1 MPRLVRSRLSEMIEQ
16 CLVHTENG
24 DPYRR
29 YNKLLFELKKG
40 KVTVVGT
47 NGHCLLA
54 CCLELPTEYEVSAII
69 PNGVAKVAAK
79 HKGPITIAE
88 DDDPPKNKWLV
99 LEGKNRRQLALE
111 AHIGPE
117 TFPKYHKV
125 VERELV
131 PNTKVGING
140 QQLMDAMKL
149 CKTMA
154 GDSNAIRLDAQDGAV
169 SLLSSSPDLG
179 ECRYEVENPVV
190 KGAKVSIGMRI
201 TYLQNYAKFHTEDRI
216 WFDILDPGVAIHIY
230 VDGLDDRFALMPV
243 RL

>member
-16 CLVHTENG
+16 CLAHTQRG
-24 DPYRR
+24 DER
-29 YNKLLFELKKG
+29 YYSDKLLFELQKG

-47 NGHCLLA
+47 NGHCLLI
-54 CCLELPTEYEVSAII
+54 CYLELPTEYEVSAII
-69 PNGVAKVAAK
+69 PHDVAKVAAK
-79 HKGPITIAE
+79 HKGPLTIAQ
-88 DDDPPKNKWLV
+88 DDDPPHNKWLV
-99 LEGKNRRQLALE
+99 LEGKKKRQLALE
-111 AHIGPE
+111 AYIGPKP
-117 TFPKYHKV
+117 FPDYHKV

-140 QQLMDAMKL
+140 QQLMDALKL

-154 GDSNAIRLDAQDGAV
+154 GDGNAIRLDAQDGAV

-190 KGAKVSIGMRI
+190 KGAKVSIGYNI

-216 WFDILDPGVAIHIY
+216 WFDILDPGVATHIY
-230 VDGLDDRFALMPV
+230 VDGLDDRFVLMPV